1 MSFIHKKEVARTYGT
16 LMRYSRQF
24 NDNLTRPTIDVD
36 IFDKL
41 HGTLYFDLTNQEEK
55 LKASSCKLEFKH
67 TLSVGPNADS
77 NL

>member
-1 MSFIHKKEVARTYGT
+1 
-16 LMRYSRQF
+16 MRYSRQF
-24 NDNLTRPTIDVD
+24 NDYLTRPTIDVD

-41 HGTLYFDLTNQEEK
+41 LGTLYFDLTNQEEK

>member
-1 MSFIHKKEVARTYGT
+1 
-16 LMRYSRQF
+16 MRYSRQF
-24 NDNLTRPTIDVD
+24 NDYLTRPTIDVD